1 MMFHSYPLLI
11 SIYKG
16 EGRMLIVPLIDH
28 IAGYSID
35 SDWFISLSDLDNAV
49 SVGEGVKSALDYIR
63 NSPLFRQGTL
73 SEIFHTLSENQYV
86 INLLSKDYLQNEEIH
101 YFFHR

>member
-1 MMFHSYPLLI
+1 MMLHSYPLLI

-35 SDWFISLSDLDNAV
+35 SDWFINLSDLDNAV
-49 SVGEGVKSALDYIR
+49 SVGEG
-63 NSPLFRQGTL
+63 
-73 SEIFHTLSENQYV
+73 
-86 INLLSKDYLQNEEIH
+86 
-101 YFFHR
+101 

>member
-1 MMFHSYPLLI
+1 MMLHSYPLLI

-35 SDWFISLSDLDNAV
+35 SDWFIVYQIWTMLFLS
-49 SVGEGVKSALDYIR
+49 VK
-63 NSPLFRQGTL
+63 
-73 SEIFHTLSENQYV
+73 V
-86 INLLSKDYLQNEEIH
+86 
-101 YFFHR
+101 

>member
-1 MMFHSYPLLI
+1 MMLHSYPLLI

-35 SDWFISLSDLDNAV
+35 SDWFINLSDLDNAV
-49 SVGEGVKSALDYIR
+49 SVGEGVKSAMCYIFQR
-63 NSPLFRQGTL
+63 KKIKIFNELYGMRTL
-73 SEIFHTLSENQYV
+73 KKIYSAISKR
-86 INLLSKDYLQNEEIH
+86 LLSLISVKIRYSAK
-101 YFFHR
+101 

>member
-1 MMFHSYPLLI
+1 MLHSYPLLI

-35 SDWFISLSDLDNAV
+35 SDWFINLSDLDNAV
-49 SVGEGVKSALDYIR
+49 SVGEGVKSALDYM
-63 NSPLFRQGTL
+63 SY
-73 SEIFHTLSENQYV
+73 IFFCVT
-86 INLLSKDYLQNEEIH
+86 NLLFEKYNGVGHQKFMVNLVMN
-101 YFFHR
+101 FLTM